1 MKVVLTE
8 KSLIRLEKS
17 LRFYLEEQQI
27 PKTQIVKIK
36 NRLIEKAKSLSR
48 SPHKG
53 QYEPYLSKLK
63 QGHRRLIEG
72 NFKIVYRVEDNT
84 IYVVDFFDS
93 RDDPKKMKG

>member
-1 MKVVLTE
+1 MKVVISE
-8 KSLIRLEKS
+8 QSIKRLENS
-17 LRFYLEEQQI
+17 LKFYLEELQI
-27 PKTQIVKIK
+27 PKSQVTKIK
-36 NRLIEKAKSLSR
+36 DRLMGRVRSLSK
-48 SPHKG
+48 SPYKG

-72 NFKIVYRVEDNT
+72 NFKIVYRVEDNI

>member
-1 MKVVLTE
+1 MKVVISE
-8 KSLIRLEKS
+8 QSIKRLENS
-17 LRFYLEEQQI
+17 LKFYLEELQI
-27 PKTQIVKIK
+27 PKSQVTKIK
-36 NRLIEKAKSLSR
+36 DRLMGRVRSLSKN
-48 SPHKG
+48 PYKG

-72 NFKIVYRVEDNT
+72 NFKIVYRVEDNI